1 MLNENWPMD
10 IQWIDGGNQSLLR
23 PTIREKYTFD
33 ICEMKIVPCS
43 FTELM
48 KVIKVL
54 LWAKIGKN
62 YIVHICDV
70 KIDPCQSLE
79 LIEVIKAFQK

>member
-1 MLNENWPMD
+1 MA
-10 IQWIDGGNQSLLR
+10 IHWIDGGNQSLLR

-33 ICEMKIVPCS
+33 ICEMKIDPCS

-54 LWAKIGKN
+54 LWPKIREK

-70 KIDPCQSLE
+70 QIDPCQNIE
-79 LIEVIKAFQK
+79 LIEVIKVFQI